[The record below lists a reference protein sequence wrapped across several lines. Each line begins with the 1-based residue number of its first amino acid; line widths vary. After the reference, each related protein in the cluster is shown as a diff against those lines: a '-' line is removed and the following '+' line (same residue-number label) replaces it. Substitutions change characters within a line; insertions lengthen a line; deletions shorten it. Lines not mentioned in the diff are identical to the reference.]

1 MQPAVTKLAR
11 PATSVLRLQARSS
24 SGKAFVCSGC
34 LQSRQHLLPL
44 SQSGPP
50 QRRVHPTAVLATSR
64 ISRTFYSTSTTNTTT
79 QPPYHLRPPPAL
91 VRSGIAPL
99 ESRRLISV
107 SGPDAAKYLQGV
119 ITANITQPDGTPRT
133 DPFYAAFLSAKGR
146 VLHDVFIYPYDLDPA
161 GLLGPIKAAAPGE
174 SFLIEVD
181 TSEATR
187 LVQHIKR
194 YKLRAKFDVRLL
206 PDSEV
211 QVLHA
216 WSDDDEAALKRK
228 LDTYDQSH
236 RGAICVLHPDPRA
249 PGLGYRM
256 IYRLTA
262 LTDPAALEFA
272 DLLSLLVPESA
283 YTLHRY
289 RLGIPEGQREI
300 LRDQALPLESNI
312 DVMGGIDFRKGCYVG
327 QELTIRTKHRGVVR
341 KRILPV
347 VVSSTTEDGG
357 ELSSSDGFDY
367 RPAITSSG
375 GDQALS
381 LPATEARI
389 GRREKPDRRVGQF
402 LSGIGNVGLALCRLE
417 VMTDLQVPGETAAAE
432 YNPEKDE
439 FVVSAGTGQGVVGEG
454 EEKTA
459 VAPGGGPQLKVRA
472 FVPEWLRKEL
482 EKPAH

>member
-11 PATSVLRLQARSS
+11 PATS
-24 SGKAFVCSGC
+24 AFVCSGC
-34 LQSRQHLLPL
+34 LQSRQHLLLL

-50 QRRVHPTAVLATSR
+50 QRRIHPTAVLGTSR

-79 QPPYHLRPPPAL
+79 QSPSHLTPPPAL

-99 ESRRLISV
+99 HSRRLISV

-119 ITANITQPDGTPRT
+119 ITANITQPDGSPRT
-133 DPFYAAFLSAKGR
+133 TPFYAAFLTAKGR
-146 VLHDVFIYPYDLDPA
+146 VLHDVFIYPYDPSFLDPS
-161 GLLGPIKAAAPGE
+161 GSGPKAAPGE

-181 TSEATR
+181 TPEATR

-206 PDSEV
+206 YDSQV
-211 QVLHA
+211 QVWHV
-216 WSDDDEAALKRK
+216 WSGDEEALKRK
-228 LDTYDQSH
+228 LDMYYESH
-236 RGAICVLHPDPRA
+236 RDAICVLNPDPRA
-249 PGLGYRM
+249 PGLGYR
-256 IYRLTA
+256 IISRPCASTDTTA
-262 LTDPAALEFA
+262 LESA
-272 DLLSLLVPESA
+272 DLPLVPESA

-300 LRDQALPLESNI
+300 LRDKALPLESNI

-347 VVSSTTEDGG
+347 VVSTADS
-357 ELSSSDGFDY
+357 ELSDGFDY
-367 RPAITSSG
+367 RSAISSSSG
-375 GDQALS
+375 SDDALLS
-381 LPATEARI
+381 LPDTEARI
-389 GRREKPDRRVGQF
+389 GRKEKPDRRVGQF

-417 VMTDLQVPGETAAAE
+417 VMTDLQVPGEPAAAG

-439 FVVSAGTGQGVVGEG
+439 FVVSAGSGRAAIGDG
-454 EEKTA
+454 EEETA
-459 VAPGGGPQLKVRA
+459 VPPTGGPQLRVRA